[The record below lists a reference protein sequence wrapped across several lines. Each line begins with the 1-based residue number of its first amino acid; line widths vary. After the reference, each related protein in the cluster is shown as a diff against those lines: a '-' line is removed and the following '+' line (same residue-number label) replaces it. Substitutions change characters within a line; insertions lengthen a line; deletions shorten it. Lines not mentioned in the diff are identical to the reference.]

1 MKITKIIRV
10 LLGIMFLMT
19 GMMKIA
25 IPFFGNAFLIQL
37 TEANIPFAEISFW
50 AVPIVEVGIGI
61 MLLLNYRTTM
71 AMSLIVPIMAVA
83 IYVHSVVLNPEAFP
97 AQPQFPI
104 IPILVL
110 AMVAF
115 NLMSSMALAKKNNG

>member
-10 LLGIMFLMT
+10 LLGVMFLMT

-25 IPFFGNAFLIQL
+25 LPFFGNAFLIQL
-37 TEANIPFAEISFW
+37 TEAHIPLAEIGFW

-61 MLLLNYRTTM
+61 MLLLNYRATL
-71 AMSLIVPIMAVA
+71 AMLLIVPIMAVA
-83 IYVHSVVLNPEAFP
+83 IYVHFVVLNPEAFP

-110 AMVAF
+110 AMVAV
-115 NLMSSMALAKKNNG
+115 NLGATISLTKKNNG